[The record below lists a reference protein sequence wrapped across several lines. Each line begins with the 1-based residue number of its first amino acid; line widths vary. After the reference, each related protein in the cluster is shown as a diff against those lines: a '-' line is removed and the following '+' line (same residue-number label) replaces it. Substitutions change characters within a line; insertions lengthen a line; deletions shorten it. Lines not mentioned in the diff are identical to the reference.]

1 MLSAP
6 HPVLVIFLIIRGTNG
21 DSVNQT
27 EGPVIL
33 TEEAPMTLNCNYQT
47 ADSAPYLFWYV
58 QYLNR
63 APKLLLKG
71 STSNLSPEH
80 QGFQATLVK
89 SDKTFHL
96 KKPSVQ
102 TSDSA
107 VYYCALSDT
116 VTGAAG
122 GAEHKPR
129 STNPEGTGGDW
140 LWAALGGGVLF
151 SLWSSRLEAFSKYF

>member
-1 MLSAP
+1 LFSCNN
-6 HPVLVIFLIIRGTNG
+6 RGTNG

-33 TEEAPMTLNCNYQT
+33 TEEAPMTLNCTYQT
-47 ADSAPYLFWYV
+47 AGSALYLFWYV

-71 STSNLSPEH
+71 STSNLSPAEK
-80 QGFQATLVK
+80 GFQATLVK

-122 GAEHKPR
+122 GAEHKPLKALAVGCPGR
-129 STNPEGTGGDW
+129 GYSFLSLVFQAGGI
-140 LWAALGGGVLF
+140 LKVLLT
-151 SLWSSRLEAFSKYF
+151 SDPWNSWIAVQRGM